1 MKFAGLVAKV
11 GKVQKI
17 RVLLLISVI
26 YVSNF
31 VLLIIEFYTTEDLE
45 IIIRGIRT
53 LPTLIVTLIDALNF
67 ERKSIGIEELLND
80 LSAIVK
86 EQNEEQVFETSY
98 RKIMTYN

>member
-31 VLLIIEFYTTEDLE
+31 VLLIIELYTTEDPE